1 MSTLGMNG
9 FESYTF
15 TSGTAAARSAAAVL
29 MDKITTLGGTLTYTT
44 TNIPASGTPS
54 LVALVVGITD
64 ICSMPWWNDAGGSR
78 NEPAGTYW
86 IHAQVRPGGNSA
98 SNDATHWGTSS
109 NDVEFVSFST
119 EDSTANLTLR
129 IGGSVVATSSFSMPT
144 TSFTRI
150 MVEFAFTGGTPTN
163 GDTIKVYKD
172 GIITGGS
179 EIISYTLTAGDQT
192 TLSGIGSGKAN
203 GFYGRGSNTLYL
215 DDMWAMDT
223 SVATGATD
231 PAQFKDGGIR
241 GQVATGNGSPTD
253 WTLSTGTDSYAVI
266 DDVSGTDNMSASA
279 VGTEVQVT
287 KDAIQFQAESLAAVK
302 IYANVTQS
310 DTSAGTR
317 IGIGQTNG
325 ILGNQKDSLVPG
337 GGYVTN
343 VYDESSSGTAWTA
356 IAYDSYDVKI
366 ITVA

>member
-1 MSTLGMNG
+1 MSILGMNG

-15 TSGTAAARSAAAVL
+15 TGGTSTARSAAAVL
-29 MDKITTLGGTLTYTT
+29 TDKITTLGGTITHSDSILPSGSPSQACLVLT
-44 TNIPASGTPS
+44 IG
-54 LVALVVGITD
+54 D
-64 ICSMPWWNDAGGSR
+64 IASMPWWDDAGGSR

-86 IHAQVRPGGNSA
+86 FHAQVRPSGNTA
-98 SNDATHWGTSS
+98 QNDNTRYGTGSNDT
-109 NDVEFVSFST
+109 EFITLST

-129 IGGSVVATSSFSMPT
+129 IGSSVVATSSFSMPT
-144 TSFTRI
+144 TSFTRL

-203 GFYGRGSNTLYL
+203 GFWARGGVSAYL

-241 GQVATGNGSPTD
+241 GAVATGDGTPTG
-253 WTLSTGTDSYAVI
+253 WTPSSGGTSFDDIDVVTDADYLQANATAVE
-266 DDVSGTDNMSASA
+266 TR
-279 VGTEVQVT
+279 VT
-287 KDAIQFQAESLAAVK
+287 KDSIALQAERVGAVK
-302 IYANVTQS
+302 VYSSVTQS
-310 DTSAGTR
+310 DVTAGTQ
-317 IGIGQTNG
+317 IG
-325 ILGNQKDSLVPG
+325 LGFTDGVTTTQKDSLVPG
-337 GGYVTN
+337 AGYVTN
-343 VYDESSSGTAWTA
+343 IYDERSAGVDWTPSNYDGAA
-356 IAYDSYDVKI
+356 IKI
-366 ITVA
+366 ISVA